1 LSLDGPLNI
10 LKFEFSGALMKQ
22 RTLQFV
28 LLVTI
33 AVAGVN
39 RDTAAKTA
47 ALPACAAS
55 IGVCGCTI
63 TKAGTYRVT
72 ADLTGVA
79 AQDCIDISATKVN
92 LRTDG
97 HAITGTG
104 SGVGINIMKSA
115 SSANVQLAD
124 PSNPATVSAVSSFT
138 TGIEVQG
145 SGAIVSGGPIPD
157 SGGFDVS
164 GNSGDGLVI
173 KGASNCSVINFTSN
187 NSTSGNGVTIN
198 GGSNCQF
205 IAFTASGN
213 TGYGVEM
220 TNAKGNT
227 LENFAVDDSSGAGNG
242 LGGIALIS
250 SSSNTLTNGSASGN
264 TDTNIMLTNSSKNVV
279 AGNVEADASTS
290 GSGIVLTNSS
300 SNSIFDFGAL
310 DNAVYGVWLQGSSS
324 NAVRLIF
331 AQGNAVAGVYL
342 GCSPTAPGNSD
353 CPAKAKTSSKNTV
366 TAIVVGNDSSTPQL
380 FGVAVDSGDLLNN
393 LSGITATGDL
403 SQDLDDLNANCGT
416 NVWFANAGTIPNPA
430 CTAP

>member
-1 LSLDGPLNI
+1 
-10 LKFEFSGALMKQ
+10 M
-22 RTLQFV
+22 
-28 LLVTI
+28 
-33 AVAGVN
+33 
-39 RDTAAKTA
+39 
-47 ALPACAAS
+47 
-55 IGVCGCTI
+55 
-63 TKAGTYRVT
+63 T

-79 AQDCIDISATKVN
+79 EQDSIDISAAKVN

-97 HAITGTG
+97 HAITGSAG
-104 SGVGINIMKSA
+104 SLVGINILKSA
-115 SSANVQLAD
+115 SSADVQLAD
-124 PSNPATVSAVSSFT
+124 PNHPANVSIVGGFT

-145 SGAIVSGGPIPD
+145 SGAIVSGGPIPN

-164 GNSGDGLVI
+164 GNTGDGLLI

-205 IAFTASGN
+205 NAFTASGN
-213 TGYGVEM
+213 AGYGVEL

-227 LENFAVDDSSGAGNG
+227 LENFAVDNSVGAGNG

-250 SSSNTLTNGSASGN
+250 SSSNTLTNGSASSN
-264 TDTNIMLTNSSKNVV
+264 TGTNVMLTNSSKNVV
-279 AGNVEADASTS
+279 VGNVEADASTS

-342 GCSPTAPGNSD
+342 GCSATMPGD
-353 CPAKAKTSSKNTV
+353 GICPAKAKPSSKNTV
-366 TAIVVGNDSSTPQL
+366 TVIVVGDDSGIPQM

-393 LSGITATGDL
+393 LSGITATGDTT
-403 SQDLDDLNANCGT
+403 DLDDLNLPSCGT
-416 NVWFANAGTIPNPA
+416 NIWFANAGTSFTPA